1 MQQSWGGEVLRTS
14 FDKLAGQGLPAA
26 QPVGERLS
34 EALRAA
40 GREAIFAE
48 VAAQE
53 TVLLQHAEVT
63 SGLRRVALASEALV
77 RARLRLACEVVER
90 GLHTDEGFS
99 LVDWMTL
106 RCPDLDERALR
117 DLARVARASREDVHA
132 PILQGVLSGGMPL
145 ARAARLLSA
154 LARIRGSLT
163 ADQYAQ
169 AVQLLADAGCNPLFD
184 ERDVGSIVS
193 ALLRRCL
200 KEKDHEARRKAQ
212 HELRDVHES
221 SLADGSVKRIIMTF
235 GDDADHEAV
244 RAILRSPLAAPAS
257 KEEREAT
264 GVEDRRTPGNRRY
277 DALMAVLR
285 RGVAGTKGQP
295 TTSKATLLVTIDFET
310 LRRQLLGTDGETPG
324 CGATLDGALISP
336 ESIRRLACEADIL
349 PMVLGGAGE
358 ILDQGR
364 VRRLVTPGQRI
375 RLAARDGGCTIPG
388 CTVPA
393 TWCDAH
399 HVVPWSHGG
408 RSDLSNYALLC
419 PRHHTWVHDRGH
431 AATVTDRGVTWGLL

>member
-1 MQQSWGGEVLRTS
+1 MQQTWGGEVLRTS
-14 FDKLAGQGLPAA
+14 FDTLAGQGLPAA
-26 QPVGERLS
+26 QPVRERLP

-48 VAAQE
+48 LAAQE

-77 RARLRLACEVVER
+77 RARLRLACEVVDR

-106 RCPDLDERALR
+106 RCPDLEERALR
-117 DLARVARASREDVHA
+117 DLARVAQASREHVHA

-145 ARAARLLSA
+145 ARGARLLRA

-163 ADQYAQ
+163 ADEYAL
-169 AVQLLADAGCNPLFD
+169 AVQLLADAGCNPLFED
-184 ERDVGSIVS
+184 ADIARIIAE
-193 ALLRRCL
+193 LLRRCL
-200 KEKDHEARRKAQ
+200 KEKDHETRRKAQ
-212 HELRDVHES
+212 HALRDVHES
-221 SLADGSVKRIIMTF
+221 SLADGSVRRIIMTF
-235 GDDADHEAV
+235 GDDADYEAV
-244 RAILRSPLAAPAS
+244 RAILQSPLAAPAS
-257 KEEREAT
+257 KEEREVT
-264 GVEDRRTPGNRRY
+264 GEEDRRTPGNRRY
-277 DALMAVLR
+277 DAFMTVIR
-285 RGVAGTKGQP
+285 RGVAGMKGQP
-295 TTSKATLLVTIDFET
+295 TTSKATLLVTVDFET

-336 ESIRRLACEADIL
+336 ETIRRLACEADIV

-364 VRRLVTPGQRI
+364 SRRLVTPGQRV
-375 RLAARDGGCTIPG
+375 RLAVRDGGCTIPG

-419 PRHHTWVHDRGH
+419 PRHHTWVHEKGRT
-431 AATVTDRGVTWGLL
+431 ATVSASGVTWHLL